1 MTFGTPS
8 WNSRIA
14 VYLLTTPDIN
24 ITPNLV
30 SARIN
35 SGDNFGP
42 YKGGPSVATATIVFY
57 YAPGVTV
64 PANLTVNAGIYVRN
78 IDPSTAVNLFYGK
91 IRDLT
96 VESTLDQ
103 ASGEFGQT
111 VRVFA
116 TNVVADLN
124 AIQVP
129 GISTSAATKNQTWEQ
144 RLTNTLQPYFP
155 IASAVF
161 PSTGSEAHIYR
172 LVDNNVTGT
181 LVDHVN
187 LACDSVGATWGPS
200 MADNTSYFY
209 AKGVYPKT
217 GILFTDEPNY
227 WNGSNR
233 PANAVGPGVGYT
245 QNVFYSDIEVSRDTR
260 ELVNRINVTNV
271 MPKNMVLSVASPG
284 TLLWKSAQT
293 NRPEN
298 MEVLTAEY
306 QAQDGTSITTY
317 GVRAQDITTNL
328 YPFRNSDTQTFYAK
342 YNAALD
348 PNVDYRGYINIQ
360 CSNANVRYSTATPY
374 NGTQCL
380 DAYATA
386 GGSSYTFVFGDTA
399 GYPINWTINQNA
411 AQFQIAFR
419 TPQASCRFQ
428 KGIQY
433 LDSNGNV
440 LLTQTT
446 AVGVPTI
453 NVWQFYAGSYMDYT
467 TIPAGAVSW
476 RPIVILTHHA
486 GSFSPGTL
494 IGKFDAIT
502 FEPFLQPAALFTGDD
517 ADTSSTVQQ
526 WLGTPGDSVSYRIN
540 NILDNVGSDILAYW
554 KDNTLRPRFIRWNLR
569 LNYFATLMQPLARI
583 DIRFNGANYVSF
595 INSYT
600 IDITQDDCIISAEL
614 GYRPSSWN

>member
-1 MTFGTPS
+1 MFGCTVAGAS
-8 WNSRIA
+8 LQGALRSI
-14 VYLLTTPDIN
+14 
-24 ITPNLV
+24 
-30 SARIN
+30 RIN
-35 SGDNFGP
+35 SGSNFGP
-42 YKGGPSVATATIVFY
+42 YKGGPQPASATIVFY
-57 YAPGVTV
+57 YRPGVSV
-64 PANLTVNAGIYVRN
+64 PASIAVNATVIVNNAYVGF
-78 IDPSTAVNLFYGK
+78 STGNVFYGR
-91 IRDLT
+91 IRDWNIT
-96 VESTLDQ
+96 ATLDEQ
-103 ASGEFGQT
+103 SNTYGKT
-111 VRVFA
+111 VTLYA
-116 TNVVADLN
+116 TNVTADLN
-124 AIQVP
+124 AILVR
-129 GISTSAATKNQTWEQ
+129 GVSTSALTKNETWEQ
-144 RLTNTLQPYFP
+144 RLTNTLQPYFGTYGGT
-155 IASAVF
+155 F
-161 PSTGSEAHIYR
+161 PSTGSEAHNYR
-172 LVDNNVTGT
+172 LVDNNVDGT

-187 LACDSVGATWGPS
+187 LACDSVGATWAPRTIN
-200 MADNTSYFY
+200 DTSTFY

-217 GILFTDEPNY
+217 GICFSDVDNY
-227 WNGSNR
+227 WNIGNR
-233 PANAVGPGVGYT
+233 PANSVSTFGSVL
-245 QNVFYSDIEVSRDTR
+245 NVLYSDIDVSGDTR

-271 MPKNMVLSVASPG
+271 MPKNMVLSAASPG

-293 NRPEN
+293 NRPQN
-298 MEVLTAEY
+298 IEVLTAKY
-306 QAQDGTSITTY
+306 TAQASASISTY
-317 GVRAQDITTNL
+317 GVRAQGITTNL

-386 GGSSYTFVFGDTA
+386 NGSSYTFVFGDTA
-399 GYPINWTINQNA
+399 GYPINWTVNQNA

-419 TPQASCRFQ
+419 TPQANCRFQ

-453 NVWQFYAGSYMDYT
+453 NVWQFYAGTYMDYT

-476 RPIVILTHHA
+476 RPIVILTHA
-486 GSFSPGTL
+486 GGNFTTGSL

-540 NILDNVGSDILAYW
+540 NILDNVGSDILNYW
-554 KDNTLRPRFIRWNLR
+554 QDNQLRPRSITWNAR
-569 LNYFATLMQPLARI
+569 LKYYSTVLLQPLARI
-583 DIRFNGANYVSF
+583 DIRFQGTNYVSF

-600 IDITQDDCIISAEL
+600 MDIDTENCIITAEL